1 MLFGLLYLYD
11 IVGTTDYVTLVH
23 ATLGPKEQKIV

>member
-11 IVGTTDYVTLVH
+11 IVGTTDYVTLLH
-23 ATLGPKEQKIV
+23 TTLSPKKQKIV